1 MKFKIGD
8 IVTLSFAHNLPTD
21 PPQIATVISLG
32 SKNSEN
38 IVELMFPVYPSGNI
52 VELMFPDGYNDTYG
66 EDQVE
71 LLSRQDDPE
80 KVQQSQSR

>member
-1 MKFKIGD
+1 MMKFKVGD
-8 IVTLSFAHNLPTD
+8 IVTLSFKHNLPTD

-38 IVELMFPVYPSGNI
+38 IVELMFP
-52 VELMFPDGYNDTYG
+52 DGYNDTYW

-71 LLSRQDDPE
+71 LLSRQD
-80 KVQQSQSR
+80 VT

>member
-38 IVELMFPVYPSGNI
+38 IVELMFP
-52 VELMFPDGYNDTYG
+52 DGYNDTYW

>member
-21 PPQIATVISLG
+21 PPQIATVVSLG

-38 IVELMFPVYPSGNI
+38 IVELMFP
-52 VELMFPDGYNDTYG
+52 DGYNDTYW

-80 KVQQSQSR
+80 KVQQSQGR

>member
-38 IVELMFPVYPSGNI
+38 IVELMFP
-52 VELMFPDGYNDTYG
+52 DGYNDTYW
-66 EDQVE
+66 EDQVV

>member
-38 IVELMFPVYPSGNI
+38 IVELMFP
-52 VELMFPDGYNDTYG
+52 DGYNDTYW
-66 EDQVE
+66 EDQVV
-71 LLSRQDDPE
+71 LLSRQDVTETVLRNKRRGPADL
-80 KVQQSQSR
+80 R

>member
-38 IVELMFPVYPSGNI
+38 IVELMFP
-52 VELMFPDGYNDTYG
+52 DGYNDTYW
-66 EDQVE
+66 EDQVV
-71 LLSRQDDPE
+71 LLSRQDVTETVLRNKRRRPPGLW
-80 KVQQSQSR
+80 